1 MQISKTTHLDASL
14 PQLVPSKRCL
24 SCDVCCRFPEKD
36 SPLAPY
42 FTAEEIRRAVARGV
56 SAERFSNPDGFKIGL
71 IPHPQGEGYICP
83 AFDPMTNGCRIY
95 EDRPLDC
102 QLYPLAL
109 MWDPSKTT
117 VLLGYDRKCP
127 FIQETLFEDSPWE
140 YSRTMVSHLE
150 SDETIKTLRSH
161 PGLIGAF
168 QEDVMI
174 LQPLPRLSEA
184 LTARQT
190 AAHSRPSPESLGLT
204 PLADTDRPLFDSAL
218 RWTKTE
224 LSSYSW
230 PALMIWKDLFK
241 YYWAIIE
248 RQLCLFAKYTDGLFM
263 PLPPLGESMT
273 EAVVRKCFELMD
285 AVNSNPAISR
295 IENMDAAQTPFFETM
310 GLVIKPKEQEY
321 LYDREQLVRLA
332 GDRFKSKRWAYNRFV
347 RERLGEKVSLEPYRF
362 SDLND
367 CMELFAR
374 WKSQHAVKDTNS
386 EDRAMDR
393 VMDRMMLEDAAS
405 AHRRSLEDFTAL
417 GLIGRVVRLDG
428 EIVAYTFGYPFRPDI
443 FCVLLE
449 VADREI
455 TGLAAYLF
463 REFCR
468 EMKDYTTIHAMGDS
482 GLERLRAAKL
492 SYHPSRILT
501 SYIAT
506 RPF

>member
-1 MQISKTTHLDASL
+1 MPIPKTSDRNISL

-42 FTAEEIRRAVARGV
+42 FTAEEIIKAVARGV
-56 SAERFSNPDGFKIGL
+56 SAERFSNPGGCKIEL
-71 IPHPQGEGYICP
+71 IPHTQGDGYICP

-109 MWDPSKTT
+109 MWNPSKTT

-127 FIQETLFEDSPWE
+127 FIQETLFDDTSSD
-140 YSRTMVSHLE
+140 YARTLASHFE
-150 SDETIKTLRSH
+150 SDKMILTLRSH
-161 PGLIGAF
+161 PGLIGAY

-174 LQPLPRLSEA
+174 LQPLRRLSEA
-184 LTARQT
+184 LTAHPIQPPT
-190 AAHSRPSPESLGLT
+190 RPSPEALGLT
-204 PLADTDRPLFDSAL
+204 SLADTDRPLFDSTL

-230 PALMIWKDLFK
+230 PAHMIWKDLFK

-248 RQLCLFAKYTDGLFM
+248 RQFCLFVKYTDGLFM
-263 PLPPLGESMT
+263 PLPPLGESVT
-273 EAVVRKCFELMD
+273 ESAVRRCFELMD
-285 AVNSNPAISR
+285 AFNPNPAVSR
-295 IENMDAAQTPFFETM
+295 IENLDAAQAPFFEAM
-310 GLVIKPKEQEY
+310 GFVIKTKEQEY

-332 GDRFKSKRWAYNRFV
+332 GDQYKSKRWAYNRFV
-347 RERLGEKVSLEPYRF
+347 HERLGQKVRLGPYRS

-367 CMELFAR
+367 CMELYAR
-374 WKSQHAVKDTNS
+374 WKNQHALNDTNTK
-386 EDRAMDR
+386 DRALDQ
-393 VMDRMMLEDAAS
+393 MMLEDAES
-405 AHRRSLEDFTAL
+405 AHRRALEDFTAL
-417 GLIGRVVRLDG
+417 DLIGRVIRVDG
-428 EIVAYTFGYPFRPDI
+428 AIVAYTLGYSFRPDT

-449 VADREI
+449 VTDLEI
-455 TGLAAYLF
+455 TGLSAYLF

-468 EMKDYTTIHAMGDS
+468 ELAGYTTIHAMDDS
-482 GLERLRAAKL
+482 GLERLRNSKL
-492 SYHPSRILT
+492 SYRPSKILT

-506 RPF
+506 RHISSP

>member
-1 MQISKTTHLDASL
+1 MPIPKTAERNISI

-24 SCDVCCRFPEKD
+24 SCDVCCRFPEKG

-56 SAERFSNPDGFKIGL
+56 SAERFSNPDGCKIEL
-71 IPHPQGEGYICP
+71 IPHPQGDGYICP
-83 AFDPMTNGCRIY
+83 AFDPTTNGCRIY

-161 PGLIGAF
+161 PELIGAF

-174 LQPLPRLSEA
+174 LQPLPHLSEA
-184 LTARQT
+184 LNAYPTT
-190 AAHSRPSPESLGLT
+190 VHTRPSPKALGLT
-204 PLADTDRPLFDSAL
+204 PLADTDRPLFDSTL
-218 RWTKTE
+218 KWTKAE

-248 RQLCLFAKYTDGLFM
+248 QQLCLFTKYTDGLFM
-263 PLPPLGESMT
+263 PLPPLGESIT
-273 EAVVRKCFELMD
+273 ETAVRRCFELMD
-285 AVNSNPAISR
+285 AVNPNPALSR
-295 IENMDAAQTPFFETM
+295 VENLDATQIPFFETM

-321 LYDREQLVRLA
+321 LYDREALVRLTGNRYKA
-332 GDRFKSKRWAYNRFV
+332 KRWACNRFV
-347 RERLGEKVSLEPYRF
+347 RERLGQKARLEPYRF
-362 SDLND
+362 PDLND
-367 CMELFAR
+367 CMELHAR

-393 VMDRMMLEDAAS
+393 MLLEDAVS
-405 AHRRSLEDFTAL
+405 AHRRALEDFTAL

-428 EIVAYTFGYPFRPDI
+428 KIVAYAFGYPFRQDI

-449 VADREI
+449 VADWEI
-455 TGLAAYLF
+455 AGLSAYLF

-468 EMKDYTTIHAMGDS
+468 EMSVYKTIHAMDDS

-492 SYHPSRILT
+492 SYRPSRILT
-501 SYIAT
+501 SYIVT
-506 RPF
+506 RHA